1 MRHTNCTVFSFDPTP
16 AVAAHMATRQRLP
29 EGGGEGAGREGAE
42 GGGEG
47 EGESDGERW
56 RNKGERWRDEGE
68 RWGLMGGTVMAERGR
83 AARARWRRRGGTVM
97 ADRWVFFPWG
107 LAAESGSQEL
117 LVTDVKHKP
126 LIDKYP

>member
-42 GGGEG
+42 GGGGG

-68 RWGLMGGTVMAERGR
+68 RWGLMGGTVMA
-83 AARARWRRRGGTVM
+83 
-97 ADRWVFFPWG
+97 DRWVFCPWG